1 MMTIWTELDW
11 SGMESIEHRNMDII
25 MEELGVMLEVDCME
39 VDMEEAWKELEVMEG
54 VEYNTHNSPRLE
66 QVPPKISE
74 YTAKQ
79 DLQTHSWMVWRGSDM
94 EIAKDVEKPK
104 DEDRVDLEGE
114 DLPDLHGEHVGKEL
128 QVGAD
133 KKETV
138 MIDNKAYHD
147 GGSWVV
153 DRWRPRENVKDTFTV
168 DNNNIHTIKHQNDKE
183 ISVVKLK
190 MTNLITIRIV
200 NSKSKAGG
208 LLSSWTS
215 IAGKRLRD
223 DMGDWW
229 LREEDL
235 IASRRDRW
243 PGWRPTSGTS
253 SSYKE
258 NSEHQEMKHQHLW
271 KDLVLTKPYLETA
284 VVKDINIMRG
294 LGEDSVM
301 LEPVDDLIA
310 SRRDRWPGWRPT
322 SGTSSSYKENSEH
335 QEMKHQHLWKDL
347 VLTKP
352 YLETAVVKDIN
363 IMRGLGEDSVML
375 EPVDDCRMMDIGLA
389 GTENMEVI
397 VPGNRD
403 MVNIITL
410 WVEDRPV
417 DKETLDNED
426 NII

>member
-1 MMTIWTELDW
+1 M
-11 SGMESIEHRNMDII
+11 
-25 MEELGVMLEVDCME
+25 
-39 VDMEEAWKELEVMEG
+39 K
-54 VEYNTHNSPRLE
+54 
-66 QVPPKISE
+66 
-74 YTAKQ
+74 
-79 DLQTHSWMVWRGSDM
+79 
-94 EIAKDVEKPK
+94 IAKDVEKPK

-114 DLPDLHGEHVGKEL
+114 DLPDLHGEHDGKEL

-133 KKETV
+133 EKETV
-138 MIDNKAYHD
+138 MINNKAYHD

-153 DRWRPRENVKDTFTV
+153 DRWRPREKVKDTFTV

-235 IASRRDRW
+235 KVSRRDRW

-284 VVKDINIMRG
+284 VVKDI
-294 LGEDSVM
+294 D
-301 LEPVDDLIA
+301 
-310 SRRDRWPGWRPT
+310 
-322 SGTSSSYKENSEH
+322 
-335 QEMKHQHLWKDL
+335 
-347 VLTKP
+347 
-352 YLETAVVKDIN
+352 

-389 GTENMEVI
+389 GTENMDLM

-403 MVNIITL
+403 IVNIITL
-410 WVEDRPV
+410 GVEAGPV
-417 DKETLDNED
+417 DKETSDNED
-426 NII
+426 NIIERNIPEIIKLQEHLETSGLTLDACHQTNHGDRK